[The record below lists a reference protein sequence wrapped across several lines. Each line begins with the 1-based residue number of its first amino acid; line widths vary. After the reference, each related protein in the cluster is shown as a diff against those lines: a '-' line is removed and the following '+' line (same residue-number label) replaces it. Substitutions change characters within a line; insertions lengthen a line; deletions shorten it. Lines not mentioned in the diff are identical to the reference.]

1 MTNKKGDGGLLFH
14 HHCLRPRLRRLE
26 VSPLSTRI
34 VLLRSLLLRLREQQV
49 GVLGHKGVAEE
60 VELVGLAESHQGFFE
75 EDAGVVIV
83 EKRGA
88 LVAAEGDEVIAALSL
103 VALQVA
109 GHEGIVTPGT
119 LYPTHPQRTRM
130 NGTRLSATTPL
141 LAQHHDLIIDLI

>member
-1 MTNKKGDGGLLFH
+1 
-14 HHCLRPRLRRLE
+14 
-26 VSPLSTRI
+26 
-34 VLLRSLLLRLREQQV
+34 
-49 GVLGHKGVAEE
+49 VLGNKGVAEE

>member
-1 MTNKKGDGGLLFH
+1 MSFEH
-14 HHCLRPRLRRLE
+14 PHRVAE
-26 VSPLSTRI
+26 E
-34 VLLRSLLLRLREQQV
+34 LLLRLREQQV
-49 GVLGHKGVAEE
+49 GVLGNKGVAEE

-75 EDAGVVIV
+75 EDAGVV

-88 LVAAEGDEVIAALSL
+88 LAAAEGDEVIAALSL

-141 LAQHHDLIIDLI
+141 LTQYYDLFINLI

>member
-1 MTNKKGDGGLLFH
+1 MSFEH
-14 HHCLRPRLRRLE
+14 PHRVAE
-26 VSPLSTRI
+26 E
-34 VLLRSLLLRLREQQV
+34 LLLRLREQQV
-49 GVLGHKGVAEE
+49 GVLGNKGVAEE

-109 GHEGIVTPGT
+109 GHGGIVTAG
-119 LYPTHPQRTRM
+119 R
-130 NGTRLSATTPL
+130 G
-141 LAQHHDLIIDLI
+141 